1 MSSTSAPFQRPNRNT
16 LMQLSPSP
24 LRTPSCSGRP
34 GHTCGTTRS
43 SRRNDATAALRRR
56 ADLDWRMP
64 DDRVVPTEV
73 MVTSHESPAS
83 AGIGAGEKIILAAD
97 CDAAQG
103 TFGRFVVESQ
113 ATVVEASDEGRP
125 ASLNV

>member
-1 MSSTSAPFQRPNRNT
+1 
-16 LMQLSPSP
+16 
-24 LRTPSCSGRP
+24 
-34 GHTCGTTRS
+34 
-43 SRRNDATAALRRR
+43 
-56 ADLDWRMP
+56 MP

-125 ASLNV
+125 ASLNVAEGDPLIPVGSNDRCPKRVDAVEKTQRRTPSA